1 MKLKLNMLTEQEA
14 QMISQRASLTPE
26 QSRLFALLLRDD
38 VNDIGA
44 MQILHIGLSQY
55 YALKGGMTL
64 KILHVL
70 FEDALN
76 A

>member
-44 MQILHIGLSQY
+44 MQILHISMSQY

-76 A
+76 L

>member
-1 MKLKLNMLTEQEA
+1 MKLRLNMLTEQEA
-14 QMISQRASLTPE
+14 QMISQRADLTPE
-26 QSRLFALLLRDD
+26 QGCLLALLLRDD

-44 MQILHIGLSQY
+44 MQILHMSTAQY
-55 YALKGGMTL
+55 YNLKSGLTL

-76 A
+76 L